1 MSELL
6 KITNVTKKYHHFK
19 ALNNVS
25 MTLESGK
32 IIGLLGPNGSGKTTL
47 IKIINGLLKDY
58 EGEVLVDGKNV
69 GIDSRKIISYL
80 PDENYFQDWMYIK
93 DVLSIFSDLY
103 EDFDKE
109 NCLTLMNRFKLDK
122 GMKIKEMSK
131 GMKEK
136 FQLSLVM
143 SRKAKL
149 YILDEPIAGVDP
161 AAREVILD
169 VILNNYEE
177 DALVLISTHLI
188 SDLETIFD
196 DVVFLKDGEIVLH
209 QSTED
214 LRLERKQSIDEAFR
228 EVFNFHSLI

>member
-69 GIDSRKIISYL
+69 GIDSRKIVSYL

-228 EVFNFHSLI
+228 EVFRC

>member
-6 KITNVTKKYHHFK
+6 KIINVTKKYHHFK

-228 EVFNFHSLI
+228 EVFRC